1 MPTYQYEAS
10 NAAGRVERG
19 LIDAD
24 SERNARQTLR
34 TRGLLPLSLRVTGG
48 ESRGKTGGILKG
60 KRISDS
66 DLGWLT
72 RQLASL
78 LAARLPLEA
87 ALSATLEQAER
98 QHVAH
103 TLASVRADIRAGHR
117 LGEALAAHPR
127 DFPSIYRALIDAGEQ
142 SGDLSQ
148 VMEKLADH
156 IETRGALRNKILTA
170 FIYPVIVTVVSIA
183 IVVFLLSYV
192 VPQVVGA
199 FSQTHQTLPLLTRMM
214 LSASA
219 FVRDWGALTAVGLAT
234 LFTLWRW
241 RLRHPPARLAWHAR
255 VLRLPLLGRYVLGVN
270 TARYAATLAILTSS
284 GVSLLVALEAARRT
298 LGNDR
303 LRLAVDEATRQV
315 REGSPLAAALQAQK
329 IFPPL
334 LIHLIGS
341 GERTGELP
349 AMLDRAARTL
359 STELERRA
367 MTMTA
372 LLEPLMILI
381 MGGIVMMIVLAVMMP
396 IIEINQMIR

>member
-1 MPTYQYEAS
+1 MPTYQYEAA
-10 NAAGRVERG
+10 NAAGRIERG

-34 TRGLLPLSLRVTGG
+34 SRGLLPLSLRAASGG
-48 ESRGKTGGILKG
+48 RAKAGQILKG
-60 KRISDS
+60 PRISDS

-117 LGEALAAHPR
+117 LGEALAARPR
-127 DFPSIYRALIDAGEQ
+127 DFPPIYRALIDAGEQ

-156 IETRGALRNKILTA
+156 IEARGALRNKILTA
-170 FIYPVIVTVVSIA
+170 FIYPIIVTIVSIA
-183 IVVFLLSYV
+183 IVIFLLSYV

-199 FSQTHQTLPLLTRMM
+199 FSQTHQTLPLLTRLM

-219 FVRDWGALTAVGLAT
+219 FVRDWGAITALALAA
-234 LFTLWRW
+234 LFALWRW
-241 RLRHPPARLAWHAR
+241 HLRHPAARLAWHAR
-255 VLRLPLLGRYVLGVN
+255 VLRMPLLGRYVLGVN

-298 LGNDR
+298 LSNDK
-303 LRLAVDEATRQV
+303 LRLAVDEATRHV

-329 IFPPL
+329 VFPPL

-349 AMLDRAARTL
+349 AMLERAARTL
-359 STELERRA
+359 SNELERRA

-381 MGGIVMMIVLAVMMP
+381 MGGIVLVIVLAVMMP
-396 IIEINQMIR
+396 IIEINQMIH